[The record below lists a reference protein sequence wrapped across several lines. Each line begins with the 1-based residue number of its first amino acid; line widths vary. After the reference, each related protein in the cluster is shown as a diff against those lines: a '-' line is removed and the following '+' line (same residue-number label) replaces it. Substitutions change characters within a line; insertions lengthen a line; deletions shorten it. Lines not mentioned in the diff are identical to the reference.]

1 MYHAGVPAPTALAL
15 MRSRY
20 AAYVRGEIDY
30 LADTQRAPLDRAAA
44 GQWSRD
50 TLWMGLEI
58 VQTHAGGE
66 DDDTGEV
73 EFVARGVTA
82 GKPFTMRERSRFEK
96 VGGRW
101 LYVDG
106 VVRQS

>member
-20 AAYVRGEIDY
+20 TAYVRGEIDY
-30 LADTQRAPLDRAAA
+30 LADTQRAPLDRPGAS
-44 GQWSRD
+44 QWSRD

-58 VQTHAGGE
+58 VQTEAGGE
-66 DDDTGEV
+66 DDDTGVV

-82 GKPFTMRERSRFEK
+82 GKPFAMRERSRFEK
-96 VGGRW
+96 VDGRW

-106 VVRQS
+106 RVRQS